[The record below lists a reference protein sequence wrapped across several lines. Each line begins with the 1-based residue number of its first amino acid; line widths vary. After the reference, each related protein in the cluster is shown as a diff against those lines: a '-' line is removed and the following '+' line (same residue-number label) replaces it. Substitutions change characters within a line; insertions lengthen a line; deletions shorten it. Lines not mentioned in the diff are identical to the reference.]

1 MTGEFR
7 QLGFQSTQSKHA
19 PAPYYCRT
27 WRVCSLPVTNTSLII
42 HSLLIVDS
50 TRSGKRM
57 PDALSKTVP
66 IWCAVI
72 NKAYLLRHGGL
83 LKDAE
88 RKAWR
93 EHAELFSPPW
103 ISGSE
108 WDEMHQRIEL
118 WAERLLVRSLF

>member
-1 MTGEFR
+1 MEGMF
-7 QLGFQSTQSKHA
+7 LAS
-19 PAPYYCRT
+19 
-27 WRVCSLPVTNTSLII
+27 CSIIRLII

-83 LKDAE
+83 LDDAE

-93 EHAELFSPPW
+93 EQGELFCPPW
-103 ISGSE
+103 IGGSE
-108 WDEMHQRIEL
+108 RDEIQQRLDL
-118 WAERLLVRSLF
+118 WASRLSVSALLSLFIP